1 MSRRKDATMKT
12 LVLIGTALALMTVP
26 TVPAAAQQP
35 TQAEVDQYVDLV
47 RMDVRQGRADLVGET
62 MQLSAGQ
69 AAMFWPIYAEYE
81 AAYTSLGDTELQ
93 LIRDYA
99 AVFFT
104 MTDTAADGLVERL
117 FRLNDDEH
125 ALIREY
131 HGKISSAVG
140 GAVAARFVQVERR
153 INTLLDLQMAAEIPL
168 LEQPR

>member
-1 MSRRKDATMKT
+1 MSRRKDAMMKI
-12 LVLIGTALALMTVP
+12 LILMAAVPALMT

-47 RMDVRQGRADLVGET
+47 RMDVRQGRAELVGET

-69 AAMFWPIYAEYE
+69 ATMFWPIYEEYE
-81 AAYTSLGDTELQ
+81 AAYTALGDTELQ

-104 MTDTAADGLVERL
+104 MTDAAADGLAERL
-117 FRLNDDEH
+117 FELDDDEH

-131 HGKISSAVG
+131 HGKISSALG
-140 GAVAARFVQVERR
+140 GAIAARFVQVERR
-153 INTLLDLQMAAEIPL
+153 INTLLDLQLAAEVPL
-168 LEQPR
+168 LESPR